1 MSDYRNNGSHRQSP
15 LYYQPRDLVQAL
27 SRRLVELLGGD
38 YAIHPDGDTTYGLRA
53 ARRGSGACWA
63 PEPRQ
68 TFSEVY

>member
-1 MSDYRNNGSHRQSP
+1 VLYYRNLASHRQSH
-15 LYYQPRDLVQAL
+15 LYYEIPDPVQAL
-27 SRRLVELLGGD
+27 SQRLVELLGGD

-68 TFSEVY
+68 TF